1 MNSLQGQLLVASTS
15 LLDPNFRRA
24 VVLIVRHNE
33 EGAVGL
39 ILNRR
44 TTATI
49 KEVWDKVSQ
58 SPCQRADNVYL
69 GGPCQGPLMAVH
81 ARTAP
86 DEIEVLSGVYF
97 TSESDELERLV
108 LEPDLKAKFFFGYA
122 GWGHGQ
128 LEAELNQGAWLTLPA
143 TVEHVF
149 GDQQGAWE
157 KLLKQGTGRSLAAM
171 LKIKNVPADPS
182 LN

>member
-1 MNSLQGQLLVASTS
+1 MNSLQGQLIVASTS
-15 LLDPNFRRA
+15 LLDPNFRRSI
-24 VVLIVRHNE
+24 VLIVRHNE

-44 TTATI
+44 TTATV

-81 ARTAP
+81 IKSTP
-86 DEIEVLSGVYF
+86 EEIEVLAGVYF
-97 TSESDELERLV
+97 TAESDELEHLMA
-108 LEPDLKAKFFFGYA
+108 EPDSQAKFFFGYA
-122 GWGHGQ
+122 GWGQGQ
-128 LEAELNQGAWLTLPA
+128 LEAELDQGAWLTLPA
-143 TVEHVF
+143 SLEHVF

-157 KLLKQGTGRSLAAM
+157 KLLKQGEGRSLAA
-171 LKIKNVPADPS
+171 LLNIKHVPADPS

>member
-1 MNSLQGQLLVASTS
+1 MNSLQGHLLVASTS

-33 EGAVGL
+33 DGAVGL

-49 KEVWDKVSQ
+49 EEVWDKVSQ

-81 ARTAP
+81 VRAAE
-86 DEIEVLSGVYF
+86 DDIEILEGVYF
-97 TSESDELERLV
+97 TSEPEELERIV
-108 LEPDLKAKFFFGYA
+108 VEPELKSKFFFGYA

-149 GDQQGAWE
+149 GNQQGVWE
-157 KLLKQGTGRSLAAM
+157 KLLKQGTGRSLAA
-171 LKIKNVPADPS
+171 LLNIKHVPTDPS